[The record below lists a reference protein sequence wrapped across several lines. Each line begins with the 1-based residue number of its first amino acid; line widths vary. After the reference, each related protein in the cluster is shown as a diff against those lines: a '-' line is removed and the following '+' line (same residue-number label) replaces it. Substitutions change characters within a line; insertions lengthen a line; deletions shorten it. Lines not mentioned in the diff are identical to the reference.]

1 MKLNKSLV
9 VFLLLNQISAI
20 KLSDDDNGMNL
31 HPVVDEND
39 NYADK
44 QIMAQTKTIEET
56 SSKDQEL
63 IDTMEK

>member
-20 KLSDDDNGMNL
+20 KISDDDNGMNL
-31 HPVVDEND
+31 PPVVDEND